1 MRTFNFL
8 NFIFIPTSLKVN
20 SPGFRPMLRFG
31 IDFKEFSMSF
41 WDSIRI
47 GASGLLAQR
56 LRLDVISNNIA
67 NAQTT
72 RTTEGGPYKRKDV
85 VFTAAGE
92 NNPLPGFVAARH
104 GEQKSVEVGVRVA
117 AITTDSTPGSR
128 VYDPTHPDAD
138 NDGYV
143 TYPNVN
149 PVVEMTNMLSATRSY
164 EANLTVIDAAKRMA
178 LKALDIGK

>member
-1 MRTFNFL
+1 
-8 NFIFIPTSLKVN
+8 
-20 SPGFRPMLRFG
+20 
-31 IDFKEFSMSF
+31 MSF

-47 GASGLLAQR
+47 SASGLLAQR

-72 RTTEGGPYKRKDV
+72 RTAEGGPYQRKDV
-85 VFTAAGE
+85 VFSAEGE
-92 NNPLPGFVAARH
+92 DSPLPGFIAARH
-104 GEQKSVEVGVRVA
+104 EELKSVEGGVRVA
-117 AITTDSTPGSR
+117 AITTDTTPGSR
-128 VYDPTHPDAD
+128 VYDPTHPDAGP
-138 NDGYV
+138 DGYV

-164 EANLTVIDAAKRMA
+164 EANLSVIDASKQMA